1 MKKTMNKV
9 AAMATILSVFSM
21 VLTAC
26 GPSGETL
33 SVKSSPNKPIVVDNS
48 YETSL
53 VTNSQVNNNGI
64 KSIGTITGVGSIT
77 TDLESENPIEYTLDA
92 NAEANVT
99 LRQNVVT
106 VSAENAG
113 VVSLTEEGQATA
125 SDLTTNEEA
134 KKSYSKTFSFSD
146 GQAADAIYAY
156 AYTNVKLSRP
166 IATPHVEI
174 TNVTYIDYTAAQI
187 AENQYKIVM
196 HFRADYKTFGVKN
209 ATEGSLDLYPEYIQE
224 VEAAAPQWS
233 YEEEVKYH
241 FNEQDAR
248 LKMEWRLTRNDGKK
262 FSIWALVAEFY
273 RPSGHDEL
281 HVTSGAIVSST
292 EEILDT
298 KETVL
303 AAVPHAERCFFTKQ
317 DGAFTISST
326 AFGKHIV
333 RTWMMESGVDMPGMD
348 ITALMQVGTE
358 VSFTDPETGVSFSKT
373 FRGELKVSEE
383 KDVNLHKEGV
393 NVQGRFFPYIHTHQ
407 LTVESTL
414 YGPDN
419 YVYKFSHT
427 AETNLY
433 KVQ

>member
-1 MKKTMNKV
+1 MNTV
-9 AAMATILSVFSM
+9 AFAATVMSVFSM
-21 VLTAC
+21 VLTLMAC
-26 GPSGETL
+26 SSGET
-33 SVKSSPNKPIVVDNS
+33 VNKRMAAPQEPIVIDKSAQTSVTRWIKVDNNGT
-48 YETSL
+48 TSTA
-53 VTNSQVNNNGI
+53 VINGE
-64 KSIGTITGVGSIT
+64 GSIVYADGIQD
-77 TDLESENPIEYTLDA
+77 DLTLNTKA
-92 NAEANVT
+92 NATVSLREAVVKVSAEQTGNVT
-99 LRQNVVT
+99 LSNESNVSVEDKT
-106 VSAENAG
+106 STAEI
-113 VVSLTEEGQATA
+113 
-125 SDLTTNEEA
+125 A
-134 KKSYSKTFSFSD
+134 KSFTKNFTFSD
-146 GQAADAIYAY
+146 GQTADAVYDY
-156 AYTNVKLSRP
+156 AYTAAQEQSGKEL
-166 IATPHVEI
+166 PHVE
-174 TNVTYIDYTAAQI
+174 VTEVSYVDYTAMQI
-187 AENQYKIVM
+187 AENQYKVVL
-196 HFRADYKTFGVKN
+196 HFTATLKDLGTKSPKTEVI
-209 ATEGSLDLYPEYIQE
+209 DLYPEYIQE
-224 VEAAAPQWS
+224 VEASAPQWS
-233 YEEEVKYH
+233 YDEEVKYH

-248 LKMEWRLTRNDGKK
+248 LKLEWRLTRNDGKK

-281 HVTSGAIVSST
+281 HVTSGDIVSST

-298 KETVL
+298 KEKCL
-303 AAVPHAERCFFTKQ
+303 AALPHAERCFFTKK